1 MDIKDI
7 SRQEHRLQ
15 VAKHFEAL
23 QQAKEMH
30 RNSDVNDRFDYLE
43 RKLDGLYLILE
54 QMIQQHPPIDILNY
68 YPKGSYYD
76 ELTRQ
81 TSE

>member
-1 MDIKDI
+1 MDT
-7 SRQEHRLQ
+7 QEHRLQ
-15 VAKHFEAL
+15 VAKHFEIL

-30 RNSDVNDRFDYLE
+30 RNTNINDRLDYLE

-54 QMIQQHPPIDILNY
+54 QMIQKHPPIDILNQ

-76 ELTRQ
+76 ALTKQ
-81 TSE
+81 TSK